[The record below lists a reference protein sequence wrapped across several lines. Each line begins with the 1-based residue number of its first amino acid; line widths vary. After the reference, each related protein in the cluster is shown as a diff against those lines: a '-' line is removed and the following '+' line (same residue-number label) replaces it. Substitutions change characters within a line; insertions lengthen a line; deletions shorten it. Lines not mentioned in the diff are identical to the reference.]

1 MHTISI
7 GCEGSQVRGDSCLGR
22 KGNKEL
28 NMYIHSY
35 LYVHQHGQAFAEGS
49 LKSEIVTPELRGM
62 LGITVY

>member
-1 MHTISI
+1 MF
-7 GCEGSQVRGDSCLGR
+7 GKER
-22 KGNKEL
+22 KQGIKHV
-28 NMYIHSY
+28 YTSY